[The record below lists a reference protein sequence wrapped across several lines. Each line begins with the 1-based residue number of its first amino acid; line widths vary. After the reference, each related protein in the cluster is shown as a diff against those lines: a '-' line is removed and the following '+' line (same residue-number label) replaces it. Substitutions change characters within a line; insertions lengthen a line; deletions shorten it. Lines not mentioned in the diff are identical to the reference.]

1 MQTHP
6 ALIERSVGATLTGFS
21 NGRLTYEE
29 AVLDLFELICAQ
41 INGKTYYSM
50 AVIGYY
56 VRAILKSLAANNLDL
71 ADAFDAFV
79 DAAAEG
85 ANGQAPVTIRLARS
99 LSATR
104 H

>member
-6 ALIERSVGATLTGFS
+6 ALIERSVGATLTEFS

-29 AVLDLFELICAQ
+29 AVLDLFELICTQ
-41 INGKTYYSM
+41 MNGKTYYSM

-56 VRAILKSLAANNLDL
+56 VRAILNSLAAKDIHL

-85 ANGQAPVTIRLARS
+85 SNGQAPVTIRLAKS
-99 LSATR
+99 LAHTR